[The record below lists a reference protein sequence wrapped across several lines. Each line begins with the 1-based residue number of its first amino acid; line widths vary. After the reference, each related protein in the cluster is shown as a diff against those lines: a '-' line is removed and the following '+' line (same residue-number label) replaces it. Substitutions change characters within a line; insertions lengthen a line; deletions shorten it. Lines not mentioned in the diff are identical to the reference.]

1 MRNSLSIM
9 VKVAH
14 IVLGGE
20 TSKIMILIELGMSMT
35 IYAQ

>member
-14 IVLGGE
+14 IVLGVE
-20 TSKIMILIELGMSMT
+20 TSKIMILIELGTSMT